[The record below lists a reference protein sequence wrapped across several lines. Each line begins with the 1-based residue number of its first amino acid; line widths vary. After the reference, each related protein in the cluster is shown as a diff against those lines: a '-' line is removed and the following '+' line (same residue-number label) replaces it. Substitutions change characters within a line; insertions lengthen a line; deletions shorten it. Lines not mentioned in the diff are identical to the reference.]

1 MIWLRSKRK
10 EEKMKTKE
18 NTMFLSMQMKSRC
31 ENLEL
36 MKFLAAIS
44 VIIHHSFDLTL
55 NSKEWLKVITGYQFD
70 FGTMAVSF
78 FFFAS
83 GIFVAKSVER
93 CCTFKKFFKARL
105 IRLWPPLFAVVLL
118 SVIMG
123 ACVTSLPLKSYLL
136 HVTTWKYFLNAV
148 FVLCHELPGVFENN
162 VYNSTVNGALWTLPV
177 EVLCYIACF
186 VIYKLKL
193 LKEKRILSVLLL
205 FLLCVVGVSY
215 VFPFWSEGLLSAALR
230 PCYFFLLG
238 HAIYVYRE
246 KIVLDIRLFFVAFFG
261 LVICFALSRPNLAV
275 WVFFPYILLYLA
287 FMKKQCG
294 KMLAFLGRYSYTIY
308 LCAFPIQQLLIHL
321 CGGNMNTYQNMLLS
335 IISAVCMGMILH
347 HGVEKPIVSI
357 TSRKLNRE

>member
-1 MIWLRSKRK
+1 
-10 EEKMKTKE
+10 MKTKE
-18 NTMFLSMQMKSRC
+18 NTVFLSMQMKSRC

-36 MKFLAAIS
+36 MKFLAAIC

-70 FGTMAVSF
+70 FGSMAVSF

-93 CCTFKKFFKARL
+93 CCTFKKFFKARM
-105 IRLWPPLFAVVLL
+105 IRLWPSLFAVVLL

-162 VYNSTVNGALWTLPV
+162 VYDSTINGALWTLPV

-193 LKEKRILSVLLL
+193 LKEKRILFV
-205 FLLCVVGVSY
+205 FLLY
-215 VFPFWSEGLLSAALR
+215 LLCALGAYHILTLFGGQLLIAALR

-246 KIVLDIRLFFVAFFG
+246 KIVLDIKLFFVACFG
-261 LVICFALSRPNLAV
+261 LVICFALSKPDLAV
-275 WVFFPYILLYLA
+275 WVFYPYILLYLA

-294 KMLAFLGRYSYTIY
+294 RILAFPGRYSYTIY

-321 CGGNMNTYQNMLLS
+321 SGGNMNTYQNMVLS
-335 IISAVCMGMILH
+335 IISTVCMGAILH
-347 HGVEKPIVSI
+347 HGVEKPVVSL
-357 TSRKLNRE
+357 TSKNKKV